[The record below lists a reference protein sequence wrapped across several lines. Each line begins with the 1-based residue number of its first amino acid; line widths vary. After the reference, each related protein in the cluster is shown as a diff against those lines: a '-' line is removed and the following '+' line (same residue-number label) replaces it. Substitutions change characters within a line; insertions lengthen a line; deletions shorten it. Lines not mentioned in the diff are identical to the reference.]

1 MRYMI
6 ESVVVVFPSVFA
18 KKNLLQLEKNI
29 AIILKNQKQR
39 FSKITTDGDVIIVTL
54 KDPVLGSS
62 AINLLF
68 GIDKIAIAKKTG
80 TRLGEI
86 ITDAGKIWEK
96 LILSQDKFY
105 IKIEGKPIGYT
116 TSDIQL
122 SITSK
127 LVEKSHKSGAKP
139 GTYRNHTKQL
149 ELFISKSNAYIC
161 IFTDTSF
168 GGMPLE
174 SQKGTTVCGIYDS
187 LSALDCLETIRQGF
201 KVKVA
206 IGYRTESEM
215 IHQTKLL
222 DKILPRM
229 LNNDIIVQY
238 YEIKYTDSA
247 TGKLECISKMIDIQI
262 AMAKS
267 YHCDRISAPL
277 YMALPIWFN
286 DDMVKRIHESKL
298 HAHIP
303 SFGLEGISHAS
314 KFGLEKYL
322 SAMQK
327 SFEMKF
333 PSKKIKITYKNAYEK
348 MQKIDVK
355 IGPNNVH
362 DILNMINDEN
372 KI

>member
-1 MRYMI
+1 MI
-6 ESVVVVFPSVFA
+6 ESLVVVFPSVFA
-18 KKNLLQLEKNI
+18 KKNLLQLKKNI
-29 AIILKNQKQR
+29 AIILKNQNQK
-39 FSKITTDGDVIIVTL
+39 FSKIAIDRDVIIVTL

-80 TRLGEI
+80 IRLGEI
-86 ITDAGKIWEK
+86 VTDASKIWEK

-105 IKIEGKPIGYT
+105 VKIEGKPIGYT
-116 TSDIQL
+116 ASDIQL
-122 SITSK
+122 SITSR
-127 LVEKSHKSGAKP
+127 LVEKLYKSGAKP
-139 GTYRNHTKQL
+139 GTHRNHTKQL
-149 ELFISKSNAYIC
+149 ELFISKSNTYIC

-174 SQKGTTVCGIYDS
+174 SQKGMTVCGIYDS

-201 KVKVA
+201 KVKV
-206 IGYRTESEM
+206 IVGYRTESEM

-229 LNNDIIVQY
+229 LNNNIIVQY
-238 YEIKYTDSA
+238 YKIKYPDSA
-247 TGKLECISKMIDIQI
+247 TGKLESISKMIDIQI

-277 YMALPIWFN
+277 NMALPVWFN
-286 DDMVKRIHESKL
+286 DDMIEKIHKSKL
-298 HAHIP
+298 YAHIP
-303 SFGLEGISHAS
+303 SFGLEGISHAG
-314 KFGLEKYL
+314 KFGLEKYI
-322 SAMQK
+322 SAIQQ

-333 PSKKIKITYKNAYEK
+333 PSKRIKITYRKTYEK
-348 MQKIDVK
+348 MQKIDIK

-362 DILNMINDEN
+362 DILNIMNAQN
-372 KI
+372 KV